1 MVSADNLN
9 FDCLEIIF
17 AYLSGND
24 LVSVSLVSRSF
35 LAAAIPRIYRTLT
48 FGLNQAKRYPT
59 VISPFAAVLEH
70 PNLASHVRHI
80 DIRAIPTVKFA
91 PQPQFLHDC
100 ARTIS
105 LCHNLGSFTCTLDVM
120 PSFLLS
126 LQRKES
132 LEQLRF
138 IGNLTTDQ
146 CTQLIQITSLRELT
160 IDGGSW
166 NIVDAL
172 PRWMNVLQPSLT
184 SLSLYGIVS
193 LNTDILET
201 ILPRLPHLTRLHILG
216 CAKVDQGA
224 ILRLI
229 SHVPRLESLAFSTH
243 ENSRPLPV
251 HVTALPRL
259 RHLALDSQCPP
270 TPQPTMPAFWTRMI
284 DLTRT
289 WSCPLKSLTL
299 RLSDRV
305 ALGDGFVRDVVDAH
319 HATLTHLA
327 LLNCAL
333 TKANVARVFRECTEL
348 ERVVLSIP
356 DKDVL
361 AFSDM
366 LVEARRLHT
375 IIDVGDMHSVHPP
388 HPPLSR
394 KEVRLLMLQQP
405 TIEKVIADNRVW
417 TAIRYPDSSPNNFDI
432 RVDKK
437 KSPSTNHWFMPP
449 ISVL

>member
-17 AYLSGND
+17 TYLSGND

-35 LAAAIPRIYRTLT
+35 LAAAIPRIYRTLA

-59 VISPFAAVLEH
+59 VISPFTTVLEH

-80 DIRAIPTVKFA
+80 DIRAIPTVKST
-91 PQPQFLHDC
+91 PQPQFLRDC

-105 LCHNLGSFTCTLDVM
+105 LCRNLGSFTCTLDVM

-146 CTQLIQITSLRELT
+146 CTQLVQITSLRELT

-166 NIVDAL
+166 NVVDAL
-172 PRWMNVLQPSLT
+172 PRWIDVLQPSLT
-184 SLSLYGIVS
+184 SLSLYGILS
-193 LNTDILET
+193 LNTDILEA
-201 ILPRLPHLTRLHILG
+201 ILPRLPHLTRLHILS
-216 CAKVDQGA
+216 CAKIDQGA
-224 ILRLI
+224 ILRLV
-229 SHVPRLESLAFSTH
+229 SHVPRLESLAFSSY

-251 HVTALPRL
+251 HVTPLPRL

-270 TPQPTMPAFWTRMI
+270 THQPSMPAFWTKMI

-299 RLSDRV
+299 RVTDRATSSDV
-305 ALGDGFVRDVVDAH
+305 FIRDVVDAH

-333 TKANVARVFRECTEL
+333 TRENVTRILRKCTEL

-361 AFSDM
+361 AFADM
-366 LVEARRLHT
+366 LVEAKRLHT
-375 IIDVGDMHSVHPP
+375 IIDVGDVHSTQAP

-394 KEVRLLMLQQP
+394 KEVRLIMLQQP

-417 TAIRYPDSSPNNFDI
+417 TAIRYPGSNPNHFDI